1 MSSDRPFFT
10 APEEELDTNQI
21 LYEALPLSKLVVAV
35 GVVAFIPILLQTT
48 LFEILGLASLFE
60 LLFTFLIQLVL
71 AVGSGIVLLYIIV
84 RANQLADE

>member
-10 APEEELDTNQI
+10 APEEELDTDQL
-21 LYEALPLSKLVVAV
+21 LYEALPLAKLVVAI
-35 GVVAFIPILLQTT
+35 GVIALVPIFLQIT

-60 LLFTFLIQLVL
+60 LLFTLLTQLIL
-71 AVGSGIVLLYIIV
+71 AVGSGIVLLYIVV